1 MLLIQQGLSTCDYL
15 HGISSPSRSC
25 TWYIQPIKVLHG
37 HRLAFCSGRIRCN
50 LLFVMQCR
58 QRLGCRCESTMPV
71 VSREKWRRGSLQAP
85 YMNGVCRM
93 SRVNFCFS
101 FISSS
106 SVEESSLHCHLEG
119 WHAAMSGKARK
130 MFLYIIEHIN
140 PGGQTK
146 CFIFLWET
154 FKEIPPNKSFRL
166 EGTTF
171 TQKAHCIKLQISLD
185 APFRLHD

>member
-1 MLLIQQGLSTCDYL
+1 MRVNNA
-15 HGISSPSRSC
+15 SSESREVEKRVPPGSIHEWC
-25 TWYIQPIKVLHG
+25 MSNV
-37 HRLAFCSGRIRCN
+37 SGKL
-50 LLFVMQCR
+50 LLF
-58 QRLGCRCESTMPV
+58 LHFFIFESTMPV
-71 VSREKWRRGSLQAP
+71 VSQEKWRRGSLQAP

-171 TQKAHCIKLQISLD
+171 T
-185 APFRLHD
+185 